1 VSSPSAQTRRFATKK
16 NDLIAQ
22 KEKEIADSAAAG
34 AGEEART
41 RRFAGMRRD
50 TWSGDRP
57 MLGGP
62 GGDSSGELD
71 TVPAVPCGTS
81 PVASPSASPA
91 AGKVR
96 KFASLK
102 RENYKDL

>member
-1 VSSPSAQTRRFATKK
+1 VR
-16 NDLIAQ
+16 
-22 KEKEIADSAAAG
+22 
-34 AGEEART
+34 
-41 RRFAGMRRD
+41 
-50 TWSGDRP
+50 DRP
-57 MLGGP
+57 TLGA

-71 TVPAVPCGTS
+71 TVPAVPCGIS

-91 AGKVR
+91 PAKVR